1 MYVKYCAMKTKSK
14 ILLSLLIIFGCLIIV
29 AIALSI
35 GSTDVTLLTL
45 FKGKNP
51 STTQIIML
59 RLLRILMAFVVGAA
73 LATSGCIFQALLKNP
88 LAEPFTLGVS
98 GGAALGASIAIIL
111 ASHLVSVFAFFG
123 GLATVV
129 IIFFLAR
136 SFQFHPTAVILSG
149 LSLSFVLSSSVF
161 LLFAFSKPDTVH
173 KTLMWLWGDL
183 SMAHYEYILPYA
195 FSILILLS
203 IMILFH
209 RHLDILSFGSQFAA
223 THGITLF
230 QIGMLF
236 WIASLATSI
245 TVAATGIIGF
255 VGLIVPHAVR
265 TIKANHA
272 FLLPVS
278 AIAGGTTLVVADTIG
293 RSIIMPYEIPSGII
307 TGFFGGIFF
316 LILLL
321 SRKDSL

>member
-1 MYVKYCAMKTKSK
+1 MKTKSK
-14 ILLSLLIIFGCLIIV
+14 ILLSLVIVTGCVIIL

-45 FKGKNP
+45 FKGSNP
-51 STTQIIML
+51 VTTQIIML

-73 LATSGCIFQALLKNP
+73 LATSGCVFQALLKNP
-88 LAEPFTLGVS
+88 LAEPYTLGMS
-98 GGAALGASIAIIL
+98 GGAALGASIAIIT
-111 ASHLVSVFAFFG
+111 ASHFVSLCAFFG

-183 SMAHYEYILPYA
+183 SMAHYQYLVPYSL
-195 FSILILLS
+195 SILVLVI
-203 IMILFH
+203 IMIIFH
-209 RHLDILSFGSQFAA
+209 KHLDILSFGSQFAA
-223 THGITLF
+223 THGISIF
-230 QIGMLF
+230 HVGMLF

-321 SRKDSL
+321 ARKDNL